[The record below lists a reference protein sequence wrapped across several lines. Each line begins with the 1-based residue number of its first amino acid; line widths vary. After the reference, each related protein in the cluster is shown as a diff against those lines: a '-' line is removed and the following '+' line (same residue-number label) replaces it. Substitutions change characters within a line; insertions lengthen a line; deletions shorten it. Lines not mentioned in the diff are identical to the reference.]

1 MNKQYATTEIMSKS
15 KGESENFDVIK
26 FGADD
31 GDSWANFN
39 APDSCFGTRNG
50 LTFLKGGMADDVLDF
65 GDSDPWRQPDMVN
78 SPAHYTSGRYEAID
92 VIEDAIEEA
101 PSVKAGMLQAQA
113 LKYLLRLWH
122 KIDAK
127 EDAEKARWYLNR
139 LIDTLN

>member
-1 MNKQYATTEIMSKS
+1 MSKS
-15 KGESENFDVIK
+15 KGDWENFDVIK
-26 FGADD
+26 FKADD
-31 GDSWANFN
+31 EDSWAQFN
-39 APDSCFGTRNG
+39 GAASEVPMYDLEDSLYFG
-50 LTFLKGGMADDVLDF
+50 KGEE
-65 GDSDPWRQPDMVN
+65 DMVN
-78 SPAHYTSGRYEAID
+78 SPAHYTQGRFEAID